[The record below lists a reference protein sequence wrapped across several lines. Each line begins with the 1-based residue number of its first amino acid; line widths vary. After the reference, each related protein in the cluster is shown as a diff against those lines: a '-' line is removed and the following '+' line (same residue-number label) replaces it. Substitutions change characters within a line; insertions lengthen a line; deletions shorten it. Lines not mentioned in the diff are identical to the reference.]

1 MAWSIGDSVPELYKG
16 IFEAEDVRTIK
27 LSSKLDCFPRV
38 LCVGSEQ
45 PAHETR
51 GLAELASYL
60 PHQNRLRMTLMHG
73 TFTRK
78 HDYKGHPD
86 SSPLSPLPKL

>member
-27 LSSKLDCFPRV
+27 LSKSLDCLPYV
-38 LCVGSEQ
+38 LCAGAEH
-45 PAHETR
+45 PAHGTR
-51 GLAELASYL
+51 ELAELGSYL

-73 TFTRK
+73 TFTRG